1 MLRPKELISS
11 FSGTA
16 TSCHMLMHFIFTFT
30 MLKRGINQFQLSY
43 SPLQITHLP
52 LANIIIF
59 WPEKLKINLFFP

>member
-16 TSCHMLMHFIFTFT
+16 TSCHMLTYFILYFYHVEEGN
-30 MLKRGINQFQLSY
+30 KFQLSY

-52 LANIIIF
+52 LANIMIF
-59 WPEKLKINLFFP
+59 WPEKL